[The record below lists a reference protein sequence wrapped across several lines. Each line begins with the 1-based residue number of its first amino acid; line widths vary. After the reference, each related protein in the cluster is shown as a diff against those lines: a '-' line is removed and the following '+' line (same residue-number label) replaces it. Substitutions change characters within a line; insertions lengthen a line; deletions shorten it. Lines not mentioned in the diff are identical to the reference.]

1 VRLSS
6 AEGNDAMWV
15 KICGNTNLEDAQL
28 AARLGADA
36 VGFVFAP
43 SPRQV
48 TASQVAAIT
57 PHLPPHVERVGVFH
71 SRDAAQIE
79 FIARTAGLTAVQ
91 LHGGFDESLARQLAE
106 RLAGSIR
113 IIQTL
118 HWPLHQPSPHAP
130 AGPATDSPIAL
141 LTTQIK
147 RIASLGLTDRIL
159 IDSQVGAATG
169 GTGVPFNWD
178 AARVLFAPAPSGV
191 HLIVAGGLNPR
202 NVARAIAQLRPWG
215 VDVSSGIE
223 ASPGRKD
230 PELLARFIENAR
242 TAAVP

>member
-1 VRLSS
+1 
-6 AEGNDAMWV
+6 MWV

-43 SPRQV
+43 SKRQV
-48 TASQVAAIT
+48 TAAQVAAIT

-79 FIARTAGLTAVQ
+79 SIARTAGLTAVQ

-106 RLAGSIR
+106 RLAPGVR

-118 HWPLHQPSPHAP
+118 HWPLNQLSPNAP
-130 AGPATDSPIAL
+130 AGPATDSPAAL
-141 LTTQIK
+141 LAAQIV

-159 IDSQVGAATG
+159 IDSKVGAATG
-169 GTGVPFNWD
+169 GTGMAFDWA
-178 AARVLFAPAPSGV
+178 AARSLFASAPDGV

-202 NVARAIAQLRPWG
+202 NVAHAIAQLGPWG
-215 VDVSSGIE
+215 VDVSTGIE

-230 PELLARFIENAR
+230 PVLLARFIENAR
-242 TAAVP
+242 AATAP

>member
-1 VRLSS
+1 
-6 AEGNDAMWV
+6 MWI

-28 AARLGADA
+28 AARFGADA

-43 SPRQV
+43 SRRQV
-48 TASQVAAIT
+48 TAAQAAAIT

-79 FIARTAGLTAVQ
+79 SIAHTAGLTAVQ
-91 LHGGFDESLARQLAE
+91 LHGGFDESLARHLAD
-106 RLAGSIR
+106 RLAASVR

-118 HWPLHQPSPHAP
+118 HWTLDQPSPHAP
-130 AGPATDSPIAL
+130 TSPATDSPAVSL
-141 LTTQIK
+141 AAQIE
-147 RIASLGLTDRIL
+147 RIARLGLTDRIL
-159 IDSQVGAATG
+159 IDSKVGAALG
-169 GTGVPFNWD
+169 GTGVPFDWP
-178 AARVLFAPAPSGV
+178 AAHALFASAPSGV

-202 NVARAIAQLRPWG
+202 NVARAIAQLEPWG

-230 PELLARFIENAR
+230 PVLLARFIENAR
-242 TAAVP
+242 AAAAP

>member
-1 VRLSS
+1 
-6 AEGNDAMWV
+6 MWV

-43 SPRQV
+43 SRRQV
-48 TASQVAAIT
+48 SASQVAAIT
-57 PHLPPHVERVGVFH
+57 PHLPSHVERVGVFH

-79 FIARTAGLTAVQ
+79 SIARVAGLTTVQ

-106 RLAGSIR
+106 RLAPSVR

-118 HWPLHQPSPHAP
+118 HWPLDQPSPHTLAS
-130 AGPATDSPIAL
+130 PATGSPATL
-141 LTTQIK
+141 LTAQIV

-159 IDSQVGAATG
+159 IDSQVGAAMG
-169 GTGVPFNWD
+169 GTGVAFDWT
-178 AARVLFAPAPSGV
+178 AARALFASAPSGV
-191 HLIVAGGLNPR
+191 HLILAGGLNPR
-202 NVARAIAQLRPWG
+202 NVARAVAQLGLWG
-215 VDVSSGIE
+215 VDVSSGVE

-230 PELLARFIENAR
+230 PELLARFIEHAR
-242 TAAVP
+242 AAAAP